1 MGPLVECKIS
11 VELLS
16 WQKKKDNSNG
26 IKKVKKK
33 KSVENIKRKRKCKWI
48 EEVLNKL
55 CYICVLEVYAA
66 LKKINTSYII

>member
-16 WQKKKDNSNG
+16 WLKKKDNSNG

-33 KSVENIKRKRKCKWI
+33 SVENIKRKQKCKWI
-48 EEVLNKL
+48 EELLNKL
-55 CYICVLEVYAA
+55 C
-66 LKKINTSYII
+66 